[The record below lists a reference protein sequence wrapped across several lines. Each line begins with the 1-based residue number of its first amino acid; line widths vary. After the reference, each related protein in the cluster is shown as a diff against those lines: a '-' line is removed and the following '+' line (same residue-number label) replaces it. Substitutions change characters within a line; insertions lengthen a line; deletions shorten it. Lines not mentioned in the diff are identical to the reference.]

1 MKITLFIMAAAICA
15 AAASGAEL
23 TVADKGKS
31 DYQIVVPD
39 PGTDK
44 TLDKYVTL
52 GGEVIKTALKKAAGV
67 DVPLVTE
74 SKKLPGKP
82 AIYVGNVKALAKAGL
97 SSKNFELWEHA
108 VAVKGKD
115 IFCYGKDLG
124 NPFKKSNLFP
134 ALRYP
139 DYFIHYAPGSLKS
152 ACTFTEKFLNTRFV
166 IPKHNAYGQHDGIR
180 TRPQKRIAVPEK
192 FSWHRKARFRQMCD
206 MGGILYSLAN
216 DFYFGHGEGYS
227 VHYHISAIPQD
238 KYFKTH
244 PEYFAL
250 IDGKRFYHAATA
262 IYCARPQYCLSNPE
276 VQELIY
282 KNALL
287 RADLGYKVVEFG
299 QTDGFIGCQC
309 EPCKKMYNT
318 SDWGE
323 KIWRLHA
330 DMAARLGKDRPGVIP
345 AIACYGPTHKVPAT
359 FKKFPSKNM
368 IIDVA
373 PATPRLLEEW
383 KKFNITG
390 MAAWTYYFGSYKASS
405 YAPSADFAFLKNELK
420 WMRTTPVTYLYNCG
434 IRVAPALNGP
444 WVYAYGKFGNDP
456 DLSAEQLLRD
466 YCLFVYGEK
475 AAPAMEKFF
484 RLLDDRSRLVP
495 VNGEVDF
502 NDFGK
507 KWQMADEVW
516 YKRYTPAVLAELKKY
531 FAQAEKV
538 WIKSDHTRKLKLE
551 FAYLCLTADVNNAS
565 QNLRH
570 SNSRANRLALADAI
584 EKREAFLN
592 SLTVKNGRVQDAFA
606 YTHMNNLRAG
616 GSMGGLFGGAFNS
629 DPQILR
635 QDRKSL
641 ELVKVAGFADP
652 AWAKIPA
659 QKLIPLKKTFPATDA
674 NFKAA
679 FTDKA
684 LLLVC
689 DAPLPQA
696 PATPAPPRDS
706 TALWKD
712 AVWEIFVANGINRC
726 QLVFSAAPG
735 SAFDSS
741 ISANNKANVK
751 WRGDWSHR
759 DTVRD
764 GRWRSEV
771 TIPLKGTVG
780 TVPGQG
786 GVLQMQAAFS
796 TPGAQRLYAWNLPL
810 SGSFSD
816 ITGFGDI
823 RFGARPAGVRTI
835 DINGDFAS
843 KKFWRTS
850 SPKVK
855 MAYIRQNGK
864 NAVKFGYE
872 KLSWGAL
879 RCGVLTALD
888 GDEEAVFTVTL
899 RGRGKGSLGV
909 GWQNMAG
916 RFVINGIG
924 GVRFV
929 LSDKPQTVTYV
940 IRLHPEEM
948 QKGAKI
954 FYNNIFISA
963 PGGEAVVEKAELKV
977 RKRP

>member
-1 MKITLFIMAAAICA
+1 MKKCILLMAAVLCA
-15 AAASGAEL
+15 AAGAAEL
-23 TVADKGKS
+23 VIAEKGKS

-39 PGTDK
+39 PGTNK
-44 TLDKYVTL
+44 TLDKYVAL
-52 GGEVIKTALKKAAGV
+52 GGEVIQTALKKAAGV

-82 AIYVGNVKALAKAGL
+82 AIYVGNVKALARAGL
-97 SSKNFELWEHA
+97 SSQDFELWEHA
-108 VAVKGKD
+108 IALKGKD

-124 NPFKKSNLFP
+124 NPFKKGDLFP

-180 TRPQKRIAVPEK
+180 TRPQKRVAVPEK
-192 FSWHRKARFRQMCD
+192 FSWRRKARFRQMCD

-216 DFYFGHGEGYS
+216 DFYFGYGEGYS

-238 KYFKTH
+238 KYFPIH

-250 IDGKRFYHAATA
+250 LNGKRFYHEDTP
-262 IYCARPQYCLSNPE
+262 IYPARPQYCLSNPE
-276 VQELIY
+276 VQDLIY

-330 DMAARLGKDRPGVIP
+330 DMAARLEKDRPGVIP
-345 AIACYGPTHKVPAT
+345 AIACYGPTHKVPQT
-359 FKKFPSKNM
+359 FKKFATKKM

-373 PATPRLLEEW
+373 PATKKLIAEW
-383 KKFNITG
+383 KKFNVTG

-420 WMRTTPVTYLYNCG
+420 WLRTTPVTYLYNCG

-444 WVYAYGKFGNDP
+444 WVYAYGKFGQDP
-456 DLSAEQLLRD
+456 DLDAGELLRD
-466 YCLFVYGEK
+466 YCLFVYGDK

-484 RLLDDRSRLVP
+484 KLLDDRSRLVP

-507 KWQMADEVW
+507 KRQMADEVW
-516 YKRYTPAVLAELKKY
+516 YKRYTPAVLAELKKH
-531 FAQAEKV
+531 FAEAEKV
-538 WIKSDHTRKLKLE
+538 WIESDHTKRLRLE

-565 QNLRH
+565 QDLREA
-570 SNSRANRLALADAI
+570 NSRANRLRLADAI
-584 EKREAFLN
+584 DKREAYLKT
-592 SLTVKNGRVQDAFA
+592 LIVKRGGVQNAFSFPR
-606 YTHMNNLRAG
+606 MSNLRAG

-629 DPQILR
+629 DPQTLR
-635 QDRKSL
+635 QDKRSL
-641 ELVKVAGFADP
+641 ELVKVRDFADP

-659 QKLIPLKKTFPATDA
+659 QKLIPLTKTFPAADA
-674 NFKAA
+674 TFKAA
-679 FTDKA
+679 YDGKA
-684 LLLVC
+684 LLLIC
-689 DAPLPQA
+689 EAPLAKA

-706 TALWKD
+706 TALWRD

-741 ISANNKANVK
+741 INANNKANVK
-751 WRGDWSHR
+751 WRGNWSHK
-759 DTVRD
+759 DTVKD
-764 GRWRSEV
+764 NRWRSEV
-771 TIPLKGTVG
+771 TIPLQGTIG
-780 TVPGQG
+780 KIPAQG
-786 GVLQMQAAFS
+786 EPLQMQVAFS
-796 TPGAQRLYAWNLPL
+796 TPGAAALYAWNLPL
-810 SGSFSD
+810 SGAFSD
-816 ITGFGDI
+816 ITGFGNI
-823 RFGARPAGVRTI
+823 RFGARPAGERII
-835 DINGDFAS
+835 DINGDFSKRKVWLAS
-843 KKFWRTS
+843 P
-850 SPKVK
+850 PKVK
-855 MAYIRQNGK
+855 VEYIEVNGK
-864 NAVKFGYE
+864 PAVKFGYE
-872 KLSWGAL
+872 KLPWGAL
-879 RCGVLTALD
+879 RCGVTTALGD
-888 GDEEAVFTVTL
+888 DEEAVFSVTI
-899 RGRGKGSLGV
+899 RGKGKGSLGV

-916 RFVINGIG
+916 RFVVNGHG
-924 GVRFV
+924 GVKFD
-929 LSDKPQTVTYV
+929 LSDKPQTVTNV
-940 IRLHPEEM
+940 IRLSPMEM
-948 QKGAKI
+948 QKGAAI
-954 FYNNIFISA
+954 FYPNIFITA
-963 PGGEAVVEKAELKV
+963 PGGEAIVEKAELKI
-977 RKRP
+977 RLKR